1 MHKFQIVMGKLLTLA
16 GALAVIFFGFYI
28 ARAPFL
34 WPPFL
39 LSLAA
44 LGLGL
49 NWVIKASKA
58 DGLQMKRKRE
68 QFALML
74 ARDRGGRVTVLEL
87 ATASSWSFQECKELL
102 DRLVID
108 DVADVNV
115 TAGGEMVY
123 VFRGLLS
130 TEEKESAQ
138 DPLSFEV
145 EE

>member
-1 MHKFQIVMGKLLTLA
+1 MHKFQIVMGKLLALA
-16 GALAVIFFGFYI
+16 GVLGVIIFGFFVQI
-28 ARAPFL
+28 PFFRL
-34 WPPFL
+34 PFL
-39 LSLAA
+39 LAFVV
-44 LGLGL
+44 LGVGL

-58 DGLQMKRKRE
+58 DGRQTKRKRE

-87 ATASSWSFQECKELL
+87 ATASSWSFEECKELL

-115 TAGGEMVY
+115 TAAGEMVY
-123 VFRGLLS
+123 AFRGLLS
-130 TEEKESAQ
+130 AEEKESAQ